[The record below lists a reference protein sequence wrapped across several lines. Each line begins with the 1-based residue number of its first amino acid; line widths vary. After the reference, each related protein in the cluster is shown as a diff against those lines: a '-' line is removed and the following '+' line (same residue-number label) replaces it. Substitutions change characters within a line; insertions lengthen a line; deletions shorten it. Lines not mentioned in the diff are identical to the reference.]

1 MTDTSANHPLRELAR
16 MIKPATCLLIAA
28 SVVVA
33 GCGGGSKSGDEAATK
48 PQPEND
54 PIAAAAQVSKSDFP
68 APAGRSMEAFANTI
82 NAGPQL
88 GLAVGTFTPGKNRI
102 AFGLLNKDN
111 SFLYA
116 KSAVYVAR
124 SGSAPALGPYPA
136 PADSMEAAPRYRSR
150 GADDPSEAKAVYST
164 TVELPK
170 PGKWVVLVVAKD
182 GARYVGAGARITV
195 ARKSSIPAVGDR
207 APAVDTD
214 TASSVAG
221 QLQKIDTRD
230 PHDDMHEVSFKDV
243 VGKKPVALI
252 MATPA
257 LCQSRVCGPVTDI
270 AVQMKNTYGDR
281 MTFIHQEV
289 YVDNDLK
296 KGLRPPLRA
305 FNLHSE
311 PWLFTVD
318 ARGRVAAR
326 LEGAF
331 GVNEFR
337 RAVEAA
343 L

>member
-1 MTDTSANHPLRELAR
+1 MTATKTKHQLRKLAPMMR
-16 MIKPATCLLIAA
+16 PATCLLLAA
-28 SVVVA
+28 TLVA
-33 GCGGGSKSGDEAATK
+33 TGCGGSSSSTDQSTTK
-48 PQPEND
+48 PQPKND
-54 PIAAAAQVSKSDFP
+54 PIAAAAQVSKADFP
-68 APAGRSMEAFANTI
+68 APAGRSMEEFVKTI

-88 GLAVGTFTPGKNRI
+88 GLAVGTFTPGKNRL
-102 AFGLLNKDN
+102 AFGLLRKDN

-116 KSAVYVAR
+116 KSAVYLAR
-124 SGSAPALGPYPA
+124 SGSARALGPYPA
-136 PADSMEAAPRYRSR
+136 PADSMEAAPRYRSK

-164 TVELPK
+164 TVDLPK
-170 PGKWVVLVVAKD
+170 PGKWLVLVVAKD
-182 GARYVGAGARITV
+182 GGRYVGAGAPITV

-207 APAVDTD
+207 PPAVDTD
-214 TASSVAG
+214 TVSGVAG
-221 QLQKIDTRD
+221 QLDKIDTRD
-230 PHDDMHEVSFKDV
+230 PHDDMHKVSFKDV
-243 VGKKPVALI
+243 VAKKPIALI

-270 AVQMKNTYGDR
+270 AVQMEKEFGDR
-281 MTFIHQEV
+281 MTFIHEEV
-289 YVDNDLK
+289 YVGNDLK

-318 ARGRVAAR
+318 ADGRVAAR